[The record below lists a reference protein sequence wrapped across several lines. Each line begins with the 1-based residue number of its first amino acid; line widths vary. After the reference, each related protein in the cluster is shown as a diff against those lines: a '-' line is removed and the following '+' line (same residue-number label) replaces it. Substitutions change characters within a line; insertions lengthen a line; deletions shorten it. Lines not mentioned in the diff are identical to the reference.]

1 MITIENT
8 EGILWNIEYHAVD
21 MIKEYQS
28 TGKIDINLNSEGPCC
43 ETIGLYRLLDHIC
56 EQWNINK
63 SDVSITTWNHWEQHE
78 QYSIKVQNNHFQN
91 LAQSDYP
98 PQVNTPNNHIG
109 LFIGRSN
116 WSRLWLAGWLNK
128 HYKDSTLLTFHYD
141 RNSDF
146 HRVHLGLDQMLREGA
161 DPAEIGDSKELI
173 EKSPLRLDQIE
184 QYPILVPANLNLL
197 KVYDQ
202 FFAEIVCETYISGN
216 TFFPTE
222 KTYRPIMSMKPFI
235 LHASPGTLQEH
246 KKQGYQTFDRWWS
259 EEYDNYGE
267 QLRIYKIQE
276 IITEI
281 MSWDQTR
288 IRSTLQEMQPIL
300 EHNRNLYFAK
310 QRR

>member
-8 EGILWNIEYHAVD
+8 DGILWNIEYHAVD

-28 TGKIDINLNSEGPCC
+28 TGKIDINLNREGPCC

-78 QYSIKVQNNHFQN
+78 QYSIKVQSNHWQQEADRDF
-91 LAQSDYP
+91 P
-98 PQVNTPNNHIG
+98 PQIDTPNNHIG
-109 LFIGRSN
+109 LFVGRST
-116 WSRLWLAGWLNK
+116 WVRLWLAGWLNK

-141 RNSDF
+141 RTSDY
-146 HRVHLGLDQMLREGA
+146 HKTQLGLDDMLKWGA

-173 EKSPLRLDQIE
+173 EKSPIE
-184 QYPILVPANLNLL
+184 IIGYKVPADKLYAFNILQ
-197 KVYDQ
+197 VYDQ
-202 FFAEIVCETYISGN
+202 FFAELVCETYISGN

-259 EEYDNYGE
+259 EEYDDYGE

-281 MSWDQTR
+281 MSWDKTRLHQTYK
-288 IRSTLQEMQPIL
+288 EMQPIL

-310 QRR
+310 QG